1 VHPVNAPLHNIEASR
16 WAGVLH
22 DRADLFKRD
31 AQLAQHIGEAVASRN
46 VAFAYA
52 VQELQRRVAGLAG
65 NALD

>member
-1 VHPVNAPLHNIEASR
+1 MHPINAALNRVETSR

-22 DRADLFKRD
+22 DITDLLKRD